1 MSRASHREHAGLL
14 ACRQTF
20 FDLFPGCWI
29 RDFFLQESTS
39 VPQRLNPIS
48 VSDSQ
53 IGLGCRSL
61 RTFCRSRDAL
71 VSLPKKLCRVLQS
84 FLGNQLYR
92 DLSKVLRKLENLENF
107 HRKNKKT
114 SRKLQENRGKLA
126 RKSRKSQD
134 LKIAKSR
141 VSHFKTPKK

>member
-39 VPQRLNPIS
+39 VLQRLNPIS
-48 VSDSQ
+48 VCDSQ

-61 RTFCRSRDAL
+61 RAFCRSRDAL
-71 VSLPKKLCRVLQS
+71 TQLGVSLHDCDVDCGCQIQIV
-84 FLGNQLYR
+84 FG
-92 DLSKVLRKLENLENF
+92 
-107 HRKNKKT
+107 
-114 SRKLQENRGKLA
+114 GA
-126 RKSRKSQD
+126 
-134 LKIAKSR
+134 KIARLSCQVQVEFR
-141 VSHFKTPKK
+141 CEGGDGAFRDFRDFILWVFYGYFFTIRICS

>member
-92 DLSKVLRKLENLENF
+92 DLPKVLKISKISKISTEKTRKPQESC
-107 HRKNKKT
+107 KKT
-114 SRKLQENRGKLA
+114 AGNLRENHENHR
-126 RKSRKSQD
+126 
-134 LKIAKSR
+134 I
-141 VSHFKTPKK
+141 